1 MCVCPLGG
9 ATMDFRVEGVGR
21 RGVRRHGGKKTDLAL
36 PQPPDES
43 AVPRKAKIWM
53 AAAVVILG
61 LGLAGAFIALKRAE
75 RWAARQKEQ
84 AAASA
89 AAATA
94 QKEVVPPPEDLLA
107 KAGFK
112 VSPIKLEKTPGSALV
127 YAVGTVANT
136 TDRQRFGVK
145 VELDLLDAVGQR
157 VGSAT
162 DYQQVIEPRGQW
174 SFRALVVEKKA
185 ASVKLASIKEQQ

>member
-1 MCVCPLGG
+1 
-9 ATMDFRVEGVGR
+9 
-21 RGVRRHGGKKTDLAL
+21 
-36 PQPPDES
+36 
-43 AVPRKAKIWM
+43 M